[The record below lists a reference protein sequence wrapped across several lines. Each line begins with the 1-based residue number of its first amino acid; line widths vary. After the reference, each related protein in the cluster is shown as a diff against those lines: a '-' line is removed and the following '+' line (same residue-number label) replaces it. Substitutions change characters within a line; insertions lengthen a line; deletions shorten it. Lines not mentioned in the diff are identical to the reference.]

1 MVGGP
6 SAPPPPPPS
15 SGLPLPP
22 VLGQLSP
29 STPMPVTSPADVIK
43 KQFLDCGETNDFH
56 RLTRA
61 GDTKNI
67 KSMASNDPD
76 LVNSRGKVLNLIS
89 NYLKSIA
96 DHLGRT
102 SLWICSSVSMSWT
115 AQTLDCLCNLPGIEI
130 DKPDVRDQTPLFA
143 GKISVFLS

>member
-1 MVGGP
+1 MVNIEQQRNSFDNHLDFLQGLTSIYEINIRSRSHLSLPLPPPPPPMLGGP

-67 KSMASNDPD
+67 KNMASNDPD
-76 LVNSRGKVLNLIS
+76 LINSRGKIFNFD
-89 NYLKSIA
+89 LK
-96 DHLGRT
+96 L
-102 SLWICSSVSMSWT
+102 
-115 AQTLDCLCNLPGIEI
+115 
-130 DKPDVRDQTPLFA
+130 
-143 GKISVFLS
+143 